1 MYNELVK
8 VTKKKQIHDT
18 ENKLVVTSEEK
29 GRGRRRGKREAGKGR
44 PRPLGVRRLRTHWEQ
59 LFNISVPQFPH
70 LLNGDKNN
78 SAYALDCRE
87 ALMS

>member
-44 PRPLGVRRLRTHWEQ
+44 PRPLGVRRLRTHCLTRGPQ
-59 LFNISVPQFPH
+59 TQFLTSV
-70 LLNGDKNN
+70 NG
-78 SAYALDCRE
+78 E
-87 ALMS
+87 